1 MARFINKA
9 EEGYNM
15 NMYALLPI
23 KIVLISFTAGG
34 GSVFYKEHR
43 GRTKIQKYTRMFF
56 WAIAVVEFM
65 FIRIKFGRQ
74 ICLQDLLLRIVKD
87 T

>member
-1 MARFINKA
+1 MRTFSPTGNLAQRNQQRGDVEELSYMARFINKA

-34 GSVFYKEHR
+34 GSVF
-43 GRTKIQKYTRMFF
+43 
-56 WAIAVVEFM
+56 
-65 FIRIKFGRQ
+65 
-74 ICLQDLLLRIVKD
+74 
-87 T
+87 